1 MAQHV
6 FEAMGTVVSLT
17 LPKRMAL
24 PERVALLERMNAA
37 DAVASVARCFAEFDE
52 RYSLYRPDSELSL
65 LARGELSLTGSSDEL
80 RSTYAAS
87 LRWRDETGGAF
98 TPHRP
103 DGVIDLN
110 GTVKALAMQAAAD
123 ELLRSGFSHWC
134 LNAGGDVLCTGY
146 QPDGGAWRVGVVDPA
161 DRSALLFTLCLD
173 GTRHA
178 VATSGSAERGDHIWS
193 ATAID
198 RTYLQVTVVADDIET
213 ADVLATAI
221 VAGGPTTLATIV
233 EGWPVDVLT
242 VARDGAMTATPGLN
256 RALATV

>member
-17 LPKRMAL
+17 LPERMDL
-24 PERVALLERMNAA
+24 PERKNAA

-123 ELLRSGFSHWC
+123 ELLRAGFSNWC
-134 LNAGGDVLCTGY
+134 LNAGGDVLCAGY

-242 VARDGAMTATPGLN
+242 VALHGAMTATPGLS
-256 RALATV
+256 RALATG

>member
-1 MAQHV
+1 MAPHV

-17 LPKRMAL
+17 LPEEKDT
-24 PERVALLERMNAA
+24 AA
-37 DAVASVARCFAEFDE
+37 AVGAVIRCFADFDE
-52 RYSLYRPDSELSL
+52 RYSLYLPDSELSL
-65 LARGELSLTGSSDEL
+65 IARGELALTASSEEL

-103 DGVIDLN
+103 DGTVDLN

-123 ELLRSGFSHWC
+123 ELFCAGFLNWC
-134 LNAGGDVLCTGY
+134 LNAGGDVLSAGY
-146 QPDGGAWRVGVVDPA
+146 QPDGAVWRVGVVDPA
-161 DRSALLFTLCLD
+161 DRSALLFAIALN

-193 ATAID
+193 AAAID
-198 RTYLQVTVVADDIET
+198 RSYVQVTVVADDIET

-221 VAGGPTTLATIV
+221 IAGGPSSLATIV
-233 EGWPVDVLT
+233 GRWPVDVLT
-242 VARDGAMTATPGLN
+242 VARDGAMTATPGLAT
-256 RALATV
+256 ALAMG

>member
-6 FEAMGTVVSLT
+6 FETMGTVVSLT
-17 LPKRMAL
+17 V
-24 PERVALLERMNAA
+24 PETKDAA
-37 DAVASVARCFAEFDE
+37 YAIAAVARIFAAFDE
-52 RYSLYRPDSELSL
+52 RFSLYRPDSELSL
-65 LARGELSLTGSSDEL
+65 LARGELSFTGSSDEL

-103 DGVIDLN
+103 DGVIDLS

-123 ELLRSGFSHWC
+123 ELLRAGFSNWC
-134 LNAGGDVLCTGY
+134 LNVGGDVLCAGY
-146 QPDGGAWRVGVVDPA
+146 QPDGRAWRVGVVDPA
-161 DRSALLFTLCLD
+161 DRSALLFALCLD

-178 VATSGSAERGDHIWS
+178 AATSGSAERGDHIWS

-198 RTYLQVTVVADDIET
+198 RTYLQVTVVANDIET

-221 VAGGPTTLATIV
+221 VAGGPTTLAAIV

-242 VARDGAMTATPGLN
+242 VARDGAMTATPGLTA
-256 RALATV
+256 ALVTG